1 MSMIRLS
8 SADTDVV
15 VNALVWLRCL
25 TVICFAIGSGRT
37 FSHADK
43 LCFKNNV
50 MLNELPVLTGC
61 GVNLSVAGKGKG
73 QPGPWGMHTMPHQL
87 DVGPTVIAQFPR
99 CQPQLLLWLFY
110 NVI

>member
-1 MSMIRLS
+1 MNMIRLS

-15 VNALVWLRCL
+15 VNALVWLRSL
-25 TVICFAIGSGRT
+25 TVSWFAFGSGRT

-61 GVNLSVAGKGKG
+61 GVNLSVAGRGKVTTRTAG
-73 QPGPWGMHTMPHQL
+73 NAYDATSIRCRAYSDCTIPKMPT
-87 DVGPTVIAQFPR
+87 TVIA
-99 CQPQLLLWLFY
+99 LDVL
-110 NVI
+110 